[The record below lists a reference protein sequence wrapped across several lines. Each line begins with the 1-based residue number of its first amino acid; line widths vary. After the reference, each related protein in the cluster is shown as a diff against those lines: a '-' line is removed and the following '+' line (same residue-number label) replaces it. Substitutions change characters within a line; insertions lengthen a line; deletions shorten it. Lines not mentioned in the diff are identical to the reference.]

1 MATVARFHIT
11 DYDGQTHQFYRFH
24 DGYPCDNG
32 GVFANFPLGNHDF
45 CLDTYIRRLE
55 LEKSKK
61 KYMTDVSYNID
72 LKIRTVEVSSGC
84 CEDFNFKGTFEE
96 AIRHYA
102 YKDYS
107 EKDAL
112 SNFPE
117 KSDVESF
124 LSYGLID
131 GFWEIIRAIR
141 RNVPQIEYDFPGHR
155 IIEIGD
161 NLRFY
166 LSQDFIHYPSCE
178 MNQNYKAR
186 VDAMLNTRRIGF
198 ITYFKNTISKKR
210 FTFNYMIRLTKDGY
224 ILPLTEEYIPY
235 TQEISEDIKKL
246 ELAMIIEMIKRVD
259 FKRDAARNFL
269 YGIHSDSEL
278 QEIRNA
284 VEEKTNS

>member
-1 MATVARFHIT
+1 MATTARFYIT
-11 DYDGQTHQFYRFH
+11 DYDDQTHEFYRFL
-24 DGYPCDNG
+24 DGYPCDNA
-32 GVFANFPLGNHDF
+32 GVFANFPLGDHDF
-45 CLDTYIRRLE
+45 CLETYIRRLN
-55 LEKSKK
+55 LEKSQT
-61 KYMTDVSYNID
+61 KYMTDVSYIMD
-72 LKIRTVEVSSGC
+72 LKTRTVEVSSGC

-112 SNFPE
+112 SNFPKE
-117 KSDVESF
+117 SDIQKF
-124 LSYGLID
+124 FCRATID
-131 GFWEIIRAIR
+131 GFWEIIRSVNKEI
-141 RNVPQIEYDFPGHR
+141 PQLEYDIYEHR

-186 VDAMLNTRRIGF
+186 VDAMLNTRRIDF

-224 ILPLTEEYIPY
+224 ILPLTEKYIPY

-246 ELAMIIEMIKRVD
+246 ESAMIIEMVKRVD

>member
-1 MATVARFHIT
+1 MATTARFYIT
-11 DYDGQTHQFYRFH
+11 DYDGQTHEFYRFL

-32 GVFANFPLGNHDF
+32 GVFANFPLGDHDF

-55 LEKSKK
+55 LEKSQK
-61 KYMTDVSYNID
+61 KYLTDVSYKMD
-72 LKIRTVEVSSGC
+72 LKTRTVEVSGC

-102 YKDYS
+102 YKNYS

-112 SNFPE
+112 SNFPK

-124 LSYGLID
+124 LSCGLID

-141 RNVPQIEYDFPGHR
+141 RNVPQLEYDFLEHR

-198 ITYFKNTISKKR
+198 ITYFKNTISQKR

-235 TQEISEDIKKL
+235 TEGISDEVKNL
-246 ELAMIIEMIKRVD
+246 EMEMIIEMIKGVD
-259 FKRDAARNFL
+259 FKTASAQNFL

-278 QEIRNA
+278 QKIRKA
-284 VEEKTNS
+284 IEEKKS